1 MRNTW
6 SREHL
11 DILARDYANASTDL
25 LAIMFDKPRQQVTN
39 KAREMG
45 LKKSPE
51 FLEVVR
57 AATGA
62 MRWRNHARVH

>member
-25 LAIMFDKPRQQVTN
+25 LTIMFDKPRQQVTN
-39 KAREMG
+39 KARVMG

-57 AATGA
+57 AETGA

>member
-6 SREHL
+6 QQEHL
-11 DILARDYANASTDL
+11 DILIRDYANASTDL
-25 LAIMFDKPRQQVTN
+25 LAIMFDRSRQQVTN
-39 KAREMG
+39 KACELG

-51 FLEVVR
+51 YLEAVR

-62 MRWRNHARVH
+62 MRWRNATTG

>member
-1 MRNTW
+1 MINTW

-39 KAREMG
+39 KARELG
-45 LKKSPE
+45 LRKAPE
-51 FLEVVR
+51 YQETVR
-57 AATGA
+57 AVAG
-62 MRWRNHARVH
+62 MQSWRHHA